1 MAIFTPVAYSRKYC
15 LLHPWTVIAHK
26 FRDIHCAWLRA
37 NKGYC
42 YRDIWEIDNWFL
54 SIVPEMLDE
63 YIKIHTGHPS
73 DMTDEEWVAIINA
86 MAQSF
91 RNADERSTEFTNPYR
106 DEYLKTLEI
115 DYNAGRLL
123 CHADNE
129 LDENYHKKE
138 KEKNDFME
146 KSLDEGMRLFRK
158 HLRKLWD

>member
-1 MAIFTPVAYSRKYC
+1 
-15 LLHPWTVIAHK
+15 
-26 FRDIHCAWLRA
+26 
-37 NKGYC
+37 
-42 YRDIWEIDNWFL
+42 
-54 SIVPEMLDE
+54 
-63 YIKIHTGHPS
+63 
-73 DMTDEEWVAIINA
+73 MTDEEWVTIIKT